1 MAIRYD
7 QKLNREIAKTVRNF
21 NAKVRR
27 LEKLQ
32 RELVPSRVTVASI
45 KEETTS
51 RADLE
56 RKLKELRGFS
66 ARGAEDIIT
75 TEGGVRTTRY
85 EFQLTKERAR
95 IAKLRVKREM
105 TELGKIA
112 PTVYG
117 RKQAHKFSEMGSE
130 EMSNLEARR
139 KMLDKDINRLNANQY
154 ENYKKRVDGEYQEY
168 YSRRAG
174 VWRESLKDI
183 LRKAGYAADVPKD
196 RVEYII
202 KQLDTLSMR
211 SFLLVTSAEQAFKEI
226 LDYYIQMK
234 LNAGV
239 LSSDDES
246 KLQDA
251 FDGLY
256 ENIDDIIENY
266 SQYSYFR

>member
-7 QKLNREIAKTVRNF
+7 KELNREIAKTVRNF

-27 LEKLQ
+27 VEKL
-32 RELVPSRVTVASI
+32 RNELVPARVSIASL
-45 KEETTS
+45 KEEATS

-56 RKLKELRGFS
+56 RLLKELKGFS

-75 TEGGVRTTRY
+75 TKGGVRTTRY
-85 EFQLTKERAR
+85 EFKLTKERAR
-95 IAKLRVKREM
+95 IAKLRIKKEI

-117 RKQAHKFSEMGSE
+117 RKQQHKFSEMGSE

-139 KMLDKDINRLNANQY
+139 KLLDKDIERLNSNQF
-154 ENYKKRVDGEYQEY
+154 EAYKRRVDGEYREY

-183 LRKAGYAADVPKD
+183 LRKAGYAADVPSEKI
-196 RVEYII
+196 EYII
-202 KQLDTLSMR
+202 KQLDGLSMR
-211 SFLLVTSAEQAFKEI
+211 NFLLVTDSEQAFKEI

-234 LNAGV
+234 VQAGV
-239 LSSDDES
+239 LSGDDES
-246 KLQDA
+246 KLQEA
-251 FDGLY
+251 FEGLY
-256 ENIDDIIENY
+256 ENIDDIIETY